1 MRWFFVAPLLAT
13 AVGCAT
19 IPDRPAPPPSTTDP
33 SFEHRSL
40 GQTAPPPPPPA
51 NVVRTSD
58 GAAEGVRAL
67 DRR

>member
-33 SFEHRSL
+33 SFAYGSS
-40 GQTAPPPPPPA
+40 GPTAP
-51 NVVRTSD
+51 SID
-58 GAAEGVRAL
+58 GAHSEERI
-67 DRR
+67 D